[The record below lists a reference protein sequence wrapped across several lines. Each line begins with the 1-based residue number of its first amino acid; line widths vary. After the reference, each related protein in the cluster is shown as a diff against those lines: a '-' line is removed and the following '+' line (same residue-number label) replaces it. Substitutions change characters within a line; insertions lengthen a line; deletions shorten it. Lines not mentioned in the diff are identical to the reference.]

1 MRGLSGKLV
10 VNELTT
16 ECVNPTTHT
25 YLTT

>member
-25 YLTT
+25 